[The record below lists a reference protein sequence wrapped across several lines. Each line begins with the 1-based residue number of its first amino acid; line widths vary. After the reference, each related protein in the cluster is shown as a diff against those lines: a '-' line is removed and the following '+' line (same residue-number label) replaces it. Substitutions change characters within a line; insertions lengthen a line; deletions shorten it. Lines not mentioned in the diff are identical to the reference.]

1 MAAFRSKKLLLSIL
15 LGISSLV
22 LVYLGFSSKLPANE
36 EGSFIAYLGRFHPL
50 IVHFPIVLVGLSLLT
65 EILAVWRKD
74 LIHKQLTSALLFT
87 AIGSSLFSAF
97 LGYFL
102 FRSGEYAGQ
111 LINDHMWGAIYLS
124 LILTMAGIAAIYEKK
139 NLRIASLILANLLL
153 IYTGH
158 LGGSLTHG
166 ENYLSEF
173 FTSIEAKDTP
183 IMQKSRSEI
192 LVFDDL
198 VLSVFRAKC
207 LACHNE
213 NKAKGGL
220 VMDSYNSLVVGGKS
234 GKSMLDS
241 LNAEEGE
248 LYKRLKLPLSHEEHM
263 PPSGKAQL
271 KEAEIAILDQWIKTG
286 GKKEQRL
293 GELNKDSALDKLID
307 AYIPKV
313 AHLQIMEMQEQRSHM
328 EISKKL
334 VPLAQELG
342 FVVESDLGED
352 SLKYILSM
360 KLPPDEIDDEDLI
373 ELLPYGDYISRISLI
388 SSAVTDDGLYT
399 LGQLNG
405 LKQIVLAK
413 TCVNGSGIPYLAQL
427 PKLKSLNLS
436 ESFLDDV
443 GALELIYLQ
452 QLEEV
457 YLLNTEL
464 SERVRIAL
472 DEFLPETELKLEEGP
487 LY

>member
-1 MAAFRSKKLLLSIL
+1 
-15 LGISSLV
+15 
-22 LVYLGFSSKLPANE
+22 
-36 EGSFIAYLGRFHPL
+36 
-50 IVHFPIVLVGLSLLT
+50 
-65 EILAVWRKD
+65 
-74 LIHKQLTSALLFT
+74 
-87 AIGSSLFSAF
+87 
-97 LGYFL
+97 
-102 FRSGEYAGQ
+102 
-111 LINDHMWGAIYLS
+111 
-124 LILTMAGIAAIYEKK
+124 
-139 NLRIASLILANLLL
+139 
-153 IYTGH
+153 
-158 LGGSLTHG
+158 
-166 ENYLSEF
+166 
-173 FTSIEAKDTP
+173 
-183 IMQKSRSEI
+183 
-192 LVFDDL
+192 
-198 VLSVFRAKC
+198 
-207 LACHNE
+207 
-213 NKAKGGL
+213 
-220 VMDSYNSLVVGGKS
+220 SLVVGGKS

>member
-1 MAAFRSKKLLLSIL
+1 
-15 LGISSLV
+15 
-22 LVYLGFSSKLPANE
+22 
-36 EGSFIAYLGRFHPL
+36 
-50 IVHFPIVLVGLSLLT
+50 
-65 EILAVWRKD
+65 EILEIWRQD
-74 LIHKQLTSALLFT
+74 LIHRQLKSALLFA
-87 AIGSSLFSAF
+87 AIVSSLLSAF

-102 FRSGEYAGQ
+102 FQSGAYEGQ

-124 LILTMAGIAAIYEKK
+124 LILSLAGIAALYEKRK
-139 NLRIASLILANLLL
+139 LRITALILANVLLV
-153 IYTGH
+153 YTGH

-173 FTSIEAKDTP
+173 FTSIEVEDTP

-192 LVFDDL
+192 LLFDDL

-220 VMDSYNSLVVGGKS
+220 VMDSYSSLVAGGKS

-241 LNAEEGE
+241 LQAEEGE
-248 LYKRLKLPLSHEEHM
+248 LFKRLKLPLSHEEHM

-271 KEAEIAILDQWIKTG
+271 KEEEVAILDYWIRAG
-286 GKKEQRL
+286 GYKDHKL
-293 GELNKDSALDKLID
+293 GERERAPALDNLID

-313 AHLQIMEMQEQRSHM
+313 AHLQILEMQEQRTHKEVS
-328 EISKKL
+328 
-334 VPLAQELG
+334 QELIPVAEDLG
-342 FVVESDLGED
+342 FVVESDTGED

-360 KLPPDEIDDEDLI
+360 RLPPEEITDADLI

-388 SSAVTDDGLYT
+388 SSAITDEGLYT
-399 LGQLNG
+399 LGQLGG
-405 LKQIVLAK
+405 LKKIVLAK
-413 TCVNGSGIPYLAQL
+413 TCVNGSGLPYLAQL
-427 PKLKSLNLS
+427 PHLKSINLS
-436 ESFLDDV
+436 ESFVDDV
-443 GALELIYLQ
+443 GALELIHLK

-457 YLLNTEL
+457 YLLHAEL
-464 SERVRIAL
+464 SEKVRIAL
-472 DEFLPETELKLEEGP
+472 DEFLPDMELKLEEGP

>member
-1 MAAFRSKKLLLSIL
+1 MAAVRSKKLLLSIL
-15 LGISSLV
+15 LGISSLI
-22 LVYLGFSSKLPANE
+22 LLYLGLNSNMDAD
-36 EGSFIAYLGRFHPL
+36 GGFIGYLGRFHPL
-50 IVHFPIVLVGLSLLT
+50 IVHFPIVLVVLSLIIELV
-65 EILAVWRKD
+65 EVWRKD
-74 LIHKQLTSALLFT
+74 LIHKQLKTALLFT
-87 AIGSSLFSAF
+87 AIASSLLSAY

-102 FRSGEYAGQ
+102 YQSGEYEGQ

-124 LILTMAGIAAIYEKK
+124 LILSLAGIAALYEKK
-139 NLRIASLILANLLL
+139 SFRIAGIILANLLL

-173 FTSIEAKDTP
+173 FTNIEAEDTP
-183 IMQKSRSEI
+183 ILQKSRDDI
-192 LVFDDL
+192 LVFEDL

-220 VMDSYNSLVVGGKS
+220 VMDSYKSLLAGGKS

-241 LNAEEGE
+241 LQAEEGE
-248 LYKRLKLPLSHEEHM
+248 LFKRLKLPLSHEEHM

-271 KEAEIAILDQWIKTG
+271 KEEEIAILDLWIKAG
-286 GKKEQRL
+286 GKNAHKL
-293 GELNKDSALDKLID
+293 GELNRDPALDNLID

-313 AHLQIMEMQEQRSHM
+313 AQLQVLEMKEQRSHK
-328 EISKKL
+328 EISQEL
-334 VPLAQELG
+334 IPLAQDLG
-342 FVVESDLGED
+342 FVVESDSGED
-352 SLKYILSM
+352 SLKFILSM
-360 KLPPDEIDDEDLI
+360 KLPPEAIGDEELI

-399 LGQLNG
+399 LGQLGG
-405 LKQIVLAK
+405 LKKIVLAK
-413 TCVNGSGIPYLAQL
+413 TCVNGSGLIYLAHL
-427 PKLKSLNLS
+427 DDLKSLNLS

-443 GALELIYLQ
+443 GALELIHLK

-457 YLLNTEL
+457 YLLNAEL
-464 SERVRIAL
+464 SEKLRIAL
-472 DEFLPETELKLEEGP
+472 DEFLPNTDLKLEEGP